1 MIMLNQI
8 TPGPEDIPALL
19 QCFSAAMLAIL
30 FLQSGL
36 DKVLNYSGNKEW
48 LTAHFAKSPLKG
60 TVPMLL
66 PLITLFELASGAL
79 SAIGAIMVLTGGDLR
94 FGLWGA
100 SLAGLSILQLFF
112 GQRLAQDYEGAA
124 NLVPYFIL
132 SMAAIWAFSL

>member
-1 MIMLNQI
+1 MLNQI
-8 TPGPEDIPALL
+8 IPGPEDMPALL
-19 QCFSAAMLAIL
+19 QFFSAAMLAIL

-48 LTAHFAKSPLKG
+48 LTGHFAKSPLKG

-66 PLITLFELASGAL
+66 PLITLFVLAAGAL
-79 SAIGAIMVLTGGDLR
+79 SAVGVIMVLTGGDLR

-100 SLAGLSILQLFF
+100 SLAALSIVQLFF